1 MASRLTDM
9 EIDDYRSQGHQ
20 LYRQKRYQAALQRFN
35 AVNKRDR
42 GVTVEAVVD
51 VRQIINQER
60 KPSLNILDNR
70 AATYAKLGNLQAA
83 LRDGRSMI
91 QDRRTSCSVRRF
103 MTAVFESI

>member
-42 GVTVEAVVD
+42 GVTVEAV
-51 VRQIINQER
+51 R
-60 KPSLNILDNR
+60 
-70 AATYAKLGNLQAA
+70 
-83 LRDGRSMI
+83 
-91 QDRRTSCSVRRF
+91 
-103 MTAVFESI
+103 